1 MFGKLIKYEWKGAAR
16 VCMPLYGL
24 LLITALMTR
33 ISMNFTPTGQGGL
46 LQNLGILSQVISSML
61 YGGLITASFII
72 TAVILI
78 QRFFKNLLGDEGY
91 LMFTLPVSIGKH
103 ILSKTIVALMMCI
116 LCCIV
121 TILSAF
127 LLAFEPYMFARLAED
142 LNMLMQQ
149 VGGES
154 LLCFLSLC
162 IASLVCLANY
172 ILRVYFCIA
181 VGHMARRHR
190 MLGAAGTY
198 VGISIL
204 LTTLL
209 VCFGNTIGSSVG
221 HAINAFFE
229 SLQPPMAFTLLMLGI
244 ALVYGIAC
252 TIYFFATRYI
262 LSNRLNLE

>member
-16 VCMPLYGL
+16 VCLPLYGL

-33 ISMNFTPTGQGGL
+33 ISMNLRPDEQEGL
-46 LQNLGILSQVISSML
+46 LHNLGILYQVISSTL

-103 ILSKTIVALMMCI
+103 ILSKTIVALIMCI
-116 LCCIV
+116 LCCIITV
-121 TILSAF
+121 LSAF
-127 LLAFEPYMFARLAED
+127 LLAFEPYMLTWFGEFF
-142 LNMLMQQ
+142 NMLMQEIS
-149 VGGES
+149 GEL

-162 IASLVCLANY
+162 IAGLIFLASY

-181 VGHMARRHR
+181 VGHMAKRHR

-204 LTTLL
+204 LNALL
-209 VCFGNTIGSSVG
+209 VCFASTIGSPLG
-221 HAINAFFE
+221 FALNTFFE
-229 SLQPPMAFTLLMLGI
+229 NLQPTMAFTLLMLGI
-244 ALVYGIAC
+244 ALIYGIAC

-262 LSNRLNLE
+262 LSTRLNLE